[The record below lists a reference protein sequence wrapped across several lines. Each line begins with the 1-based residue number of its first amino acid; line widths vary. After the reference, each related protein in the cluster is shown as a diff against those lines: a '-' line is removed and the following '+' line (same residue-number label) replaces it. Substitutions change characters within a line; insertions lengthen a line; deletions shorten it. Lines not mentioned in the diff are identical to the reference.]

1 MDQILT
7 SCYCLSTTAI
17 KTKAFFFSVALVNN
31 EDFFATRGKFRS
43 GSTIVTA
50 KKENLHFVAESK
62 CCA

>member
-31 EDFFATRGKFRS
+31 EDVFATRGKFRS
-43 GSTIVTA
+43 GSTIATA
-50 KKENLHFVAESK
+50 KKENLRYMVGAK
-62 CCA
+62 RCV